1 MSKKKSRLLMGGII
15 LASFLF
21 ALATQVLGIEG
32 NAFTI
37 AVTVW
42 MVLMVVV
49 YGGVTMTA
57 GKKTVAKIQEAN
69 LLLTEKHDLDAYIEA
84 LNALVESEKD
94 SEQAQQVLRINLTV
108 AYTGKHDY
116 ENALRVLKELKD
128 PKRLNKPNAAFYWVN
143 LALCNF
149 YVGNDEEGLRITEL
163 QKKAFEEM
171 RKAQQTGPALAFLE
185 IFELLYR
192 GCDDDAAALLE
203 TARETWEDEKTAAD
217 FAFMAEKCGVELQPL
232 PEKDEEE

>member
-185 IFELLYR
+185 VFETYHN
-192 GCDDDAAALLE
+192 GDAEDAAALLE
-203 TARETWEDEKTAAD
+203 TARATWENEENAPE
-217 FAFMAEKCGVELQPL
+217 FALVAEKIGVELEPL
-232 PEKDEEE
+232 PEKTEEK

>member
-171 RKAQQTGPALAFLE
+171 GWQAKLG
-185 IFELLYR
+185 I
-192 GCDDDAAALLE
+192 
-203 TARETWEDEKTAAD
+203 
-217 FAFMAEKCGVELQPL
+217 
-232 PEKDEEE
+232 EEMCASSWKWQSMNPNGYQD